1 MARSLRAAALL
12 VLSGI
17 LAAAGQGRAQQA
29 PQVQQAPQTP
39 PAQQAPPDGAAQPPE
54 RSQPPIFRTGVNF
67 VRVDVIVTDKS
78 GGPVSDLKPEDFI
91 VTEAGKAQKIE
102 TFKLVSLDG
111 GLMPVSDGPPI
122 PIRSDADEQTEAAR
136 DDVRLFGMFL
146 DDYHVK
152 RDSSLAM
159 RQQLARFV
167 ETQLGPSDMIGLM
180 YPLQSLAAVRMTRNH
195 DVVRRGIL
203 EFEGR
208 KYDYR
213 PRNQLEEQ
221 YVYRA
226 SAEQIERFRNQLS
239 FRAIRALIMHM
250 GSLKEGRKALILVS
264 EGFSNTLP
272 PQLQDAA
279 SGLGA
284 GSLSPV
290 DPHAGNS
297 SMEQTRQFFAS
308 ADIQSD
314 LAAIYDL
321 ANRNNV
327 AIYTVDPRGL
337 ATSEF
342 AIDQPAVNARTDAQY
357 LRTTT
362 ETLRVLSDNSDGRAL
377 VGRNDLT
384 IAMKQIVVDSSAY
397 YLLGYNSTLSAPDG
411 KFHEITVK
419 VKRPGV
425 QVRHRRGYWA
435 LTPEDAAKLEAAAT
449 AAATAK
455 PNRVEAS
462 LAATV
467 VHHSRVIRTWIG
479 TERGENGRTRVTF
492 VWEPMPKLPGEPVRD
507 GERAVRVALT
517 ALSPDGPQYFRGR
530 VPDAAGT
537 QAATAST
544 GFRVAFDAQPGK
556 MQLRLSVEGTGAEVI
571 DSETREIVVPDLTS
585 PQTSFGTPEV
595 FRARTLPEFQRLKSD
610 PQPVPAVA
618 REFSRT
624 ERLMLRVPVYGPA
637 GSTPALTAHLVN
649 RTGQVMSELPVAAP
663 DATRRAT
670 QIELPLANLSPGE
683 YAIALTATGDGGD
696 AKELVAFRVVP

>member
-1 MARSLRAAALL
+1 MGRSVRAAALL
-12 VLSGI
+12 LLSGV

-29 PQVQQAPQTP
+29 P
-39 PAQQAPPDGAAQPPE
+39 PDGAAQQPE
-54 RSQPPIFRTGVNF
+54 RSQPPIFRTGINF

-78 GGPVSDLKPEDFI
+78 GRPVSDLKPEDFT

-111 GLMPVSDGPPI
+111 GLMRTSDGPPVA
-122 PIRSDADEQTEAAR
+122 IRSDADEQAEAAR

-152 RDSSLAM
+152 RDSSVVM

-180 YPLQSLAAVRMTRNH
+180 YPLESLSGVRMTRNH
-195 DVVRRGIL
+195 ETVRRAIL
-203 EFEGR
+203 QFEGR

-213 PRNQLEEQ
+213 PKNQAEEQ
-221 YVYRA
+221 YVYGV
-226 SAEQIERFRNQLS
+226 SAEQIERFRNQVS
-239 FRAIRALIMHM
+239 FMAIKALIMQM

-264 EGFSNTLP
+264 EGYSNTLP
-272 PQLQDAA
+272 LQLQDTAG
-279 SGLGA
+279 GLGT
-284 GSLSPV
+284 GSLTPV
-290 DPHAGNS
+290 DPNAGRNDS
-297 SMEQTRQFFAS
+297 REFTRQFFAS
-308 ADIQSD
+308 MDIDID
-314 LAAIYDL
+314 LRGVYDL

-337 ATSEF
+337 ATFEF
-342 AIDQPAVNARTDAQY
+342 GIDQPAVNLATDAQY
-357 LRTTT
+357 LKTTT

-384 IAMKQIVVDSSAY
+384 LAMKQVVVDSSAY
-397 YLLGYNSTLSAPDG
+397 YLLGYNSSLSAPDG

-435 LTPEDAAKLEAAAT
+435 LRPEDAAKLEAST
-449 AAATAK
+449 AAAAA
-455 PNRVEAS
+455 PNPNPVEAA
-462 LAATV
+462 LATTV
-467 VHHSRVIRTWIG
+467 VHRSRVIRTWIG

-507 GERAVRVALT
+507 AERAVRVALT
-517 ALSPDGPQYFRGR
+517 AAGPDGPQYFRGR
-530 VPDAAGT
+530 IPDSVGT
-537 QAATAST
+537 QATAASA

-571 DSETREIVVPDLTS
+571 DSETREIIVPDLTS
-585 PQTSFGTPEV
+585 PQTAFGTPNV

-610 PQPVPAVA
+610 PQPVPSVA

-624 ERLMLRVPVYGPA
+624 ERLMLRVAVYGPA
-637 GSTPALTAHLVN
+637 GATPALTAHLLN
-649 RTGQVMSELPVAAP
+649 RTGQVMSELPVGAP
-663 DATRRAT
+663 DAARRAT
-670 QIELPLANLSPGE
+670 QIEVSLANLPPGE
-683 YAIALTATGDGGD
+683 YAIALAATGDGGD
-696 AKELVAFRVVP
+696 AKELVAFRVIP